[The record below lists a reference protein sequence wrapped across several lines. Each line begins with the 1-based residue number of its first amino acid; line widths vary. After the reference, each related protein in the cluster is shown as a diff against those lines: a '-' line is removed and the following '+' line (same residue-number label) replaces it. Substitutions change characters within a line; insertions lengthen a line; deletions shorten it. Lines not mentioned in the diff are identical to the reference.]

1 MKLLRDGFI
10 TIEFLKSLLESEEPA
25 LSEYAQKRVR
35 EVNSIAWHD
44 IVLVSVLVSYHSLF
58 FPYSLLIL

>member
-35 EVNSIAWHD
+35 EVNGIA
-44 IVLVSVLVSYHSLF
+44 
-58 FPYSLLIL
+58 